1 MAWDCWLVVCTALSP
16 HAHRGT
22 STPDRN
28 CRSSVDERTNSCW
41 PWPPRLSLLASR
53 GDRMASVCLVWYLLG
68 SWFHTSAEAAKR
80 IFYENHGWLT
90 NLPSW
95 SLESVY
101 WPVGMLASA
110 PSWQHELST
119 KALENMESIPI
130 YLGSQ
135 LALSGRWEKSLV
147 FFPTPSWCLVHIDTG
162 HSTSGGMVNGIW
174 PWAREFG
181 VSKNRGPV
189 DREQIF
195 LWNIMIN
202 EKPLVFSFSTIQM
215 VIFWILRHL
224 F

>member
-110 PSWQHELST
+110 PSWQHDFEM
-119 KALENMESIPI
+119 ASIPI
-130 YLGSQ
+130 PRVPKLCPD
-135 LALSGRWEKSLV
+135 EK
-147 FFPTPSWCLVHIDTG
+147 
-162 HSTSGGMVNGIW
+162 N
-174 PWAREFG
+174 PWF
-181 VSKNRGPV
+181 
-189 DREQIF
+189 
-195 LWNIMIN
+195 
-202 EKPLVFSFSTIQM
+202 FSTPLLPGSHWHRAQYQ
-215 VIFWILRHL
+215 WRHGQWCSTL
-224 F
+224 SRSSGTKIWVQ